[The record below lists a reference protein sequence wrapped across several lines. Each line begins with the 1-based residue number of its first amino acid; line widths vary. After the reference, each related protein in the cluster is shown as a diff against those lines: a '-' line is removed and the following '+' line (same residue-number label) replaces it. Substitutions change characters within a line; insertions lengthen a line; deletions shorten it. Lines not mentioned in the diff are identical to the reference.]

1 MFRLRRK
8 LAETTLAHVGLVK
21 NTKNVTENSMALKD
35 YKEKSLDLIKRF
47 EAIEPKRWSV
57 EGSSMELMTEV
68 GDLIDLI
75 LRKEYYK
82 QNVYDDLDYQIK
94 DELADIILILF
105 AIAEHYK
112 IDLDE
117 SYEEM
122 LKIVDERLKSK
133 GL

>member
-1 MFRLRRK
+1 MGRP
-8 LAETTLAHVGLVK
+8 K
-21 NTKNVTENSMALKD
+21 NISIAAGSNMALKD
-35 YKEKSLDLIKRF
+35 YKEKSLELIKRF
-47 EAIEPKRWSV
+47 ESIEPKRWSI

-68 GDLIDLI
+68 GDLVDLV

-82 QNVYDDLDYQIK
+82 QNVYDDLDYQIR

-105 AIAEHYK
+105 AISHHYK

-117 SYEEM
+117 AYEEM
-122 LKIVDERLKSK
+122 LQLVDERLKSK

>member
-1 MFRLRRK
+1 M
-8 LAETTLAHVGLVK
+8 
-21 NTKNVTENSMALKD
+21 SLKD
-35 YKEKSLDLIKRF
+35 YKQKSLEIIKRF
-47 EAIEPKRWSV
+47 EASEPKRWTV
-57 EGSSMELMTEV
+57 EGSSLELMTEV
-68 GDLIDLI
+68 GDLVDLV

-94 DELADIILILF
+94 DELADIILVLF

-117 SYEEM
+117 AYEEM

>member
-1 MFRLRRK
+1 
-8 LAETTLAHVGLVK
+8 
-21 NTKNVTENSMALKD
+21 MALKD
-35 YKEKSLDLIKRF
+35 YKEKSLELIKRF